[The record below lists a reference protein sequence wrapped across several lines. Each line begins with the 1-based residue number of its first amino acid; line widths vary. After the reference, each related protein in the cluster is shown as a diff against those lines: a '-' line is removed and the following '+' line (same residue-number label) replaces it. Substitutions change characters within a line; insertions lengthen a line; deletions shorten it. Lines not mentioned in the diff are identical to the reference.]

1 MGMKIDVS
9 AGLAGINFSPQSIAE
24 EVIQN
29 MRCILATRKGS
40 VPFDRAFGVSW
51 DMLDRPLP
59 VAKAMMI
66 AAVVEAVQEYEPR
79 AEVRGVRF
87 NADSNAAMEGVLDPV
102 VTIEINEGKPISG
115 LRGKRN
121 VQAVAAAPK
130 AGTNAETEAVTASDI
145 SIITQKAEQA
155 IAAAKA
161 ATSALAKLEPRLRDI
176 ETADYSAIYDQG

>member
-1 MGMKIDVS
+1 MKVDVS
-9 AGLAGINFSPQSIAE
+9 AGMSGINFSPQSTAE

-29 MRCILATRKGS
+29 VRCILATRKGS

-66 AAVVEAVQEYEPR
+66 AVVVEAVQEYEPR

-87 NADSNAAMEGVLDPV
+87 DADATDAMEGRLSPV
-102 VTIEINEGKPISG
+102 VTIEIREEEVSAG
-115 LRGKRN
+115 L
-121 VQAVAAAPK
+121 VMQK
-130 AGTNAETEAVTASDI
+130 ASSGTNAEAEAVTTADVSV
-145 SIITQKAEQA
+145 ITQKAEQA

-161 ATSALAKLEPRLRDI
+161 ATAALTNLEPRLHEI
-176 ETADYSAIYDQG
+176 EATDYSAVYDE

>member
-1 MGMKIDVS
+1 MKIDVT
-9 AGLAGINFSPQSIAE
+9 AGMTGINFSPQSTEA

-29 MRCILATRKGS
+29 VRCILATRKGS

-66 AAVVEAVQEYEPR
+66 AAVVEAIQEYEPR
-79 AEVRGVRF
+79 AEVRGVKF
-87 NADSNAAMEGVLDPV
+87 NADGDAAMEGILNPV
-102 VTIEINEGKPISG
+102 VTIEINEGKSTSSLHG
-115 LRGKRN
+115 RRY
-121 VQAVAAAPK
+121 VSTAASAPK
-130 AGTNAETEAVTASDI
+130 AETNAETEAVTTSDV

-161 ATSALAKLEPRLRDI
+161 ATAALANLEPRLHEI
-176 ETADYSAIYDQG
+176 EASDYSAIYDQG